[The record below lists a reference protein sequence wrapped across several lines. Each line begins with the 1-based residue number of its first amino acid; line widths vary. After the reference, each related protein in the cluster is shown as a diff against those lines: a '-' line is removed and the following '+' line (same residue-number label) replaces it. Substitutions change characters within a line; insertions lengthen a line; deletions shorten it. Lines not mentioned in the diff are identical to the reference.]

1 MSPAPDLWPL
11 ITALAVIAALAAWH
25 FRLVDRVID
34 RCRGLIAR
42 HRPGPGPGP
51 PPPQVAEPEGRGA
64 GALATLRRMSSVGV
78 QDAIQAALADAEAS
92 VGLRD
97 AEGRDVPVI
106 DLTSPDAARRV
117 WEAASTSGFFTVTNH
132 GVDPGLIDQAF
143 GSATHSAL
151 STLCTSPRCTTDPVH
166 RVWHRPSARP
176 KRSSRSAVP

>member
-1 MSPAPDLWPL
+1 
-11 ITALAVIAALAAWH
+11 
-25 FRLVDRVID
+25 
-34 RCRGLIAR
+34 
-42 HRPGPGPGP
+42 
-51 PPPQVAEPEGRGA
+51 
-64 GALATLRRMSSVGV
+64 MSSVGV

-143 GSATHSAL
+143 GASEAFFAL
-151 STLCTSPRCTTDPVH
+151 GRAVNERQSPRCKTTNSGYDYMQQRPATGLADYAALRAAVAALPVAAGKPTAS
-166 RVWHRPSARP
+166 RAARSP
-176 KRSSRSAVP
+176 ARRR

>member
-1 MSPAPDLWPL
+1 
-11 ITALAVIAALAAWH
+11 
-25 FRLVDRVID
+25 
-34 RCRGLIAR
+34 
-42 HRPGPGPGP
+42 
-51 PPPQVAEPEGRGA
+51 
-64 GALATLRRMSSVGV
+64 MSSVGV

-143 GSATHSAL
+143 GASEAFFAL
-151 STLCTSPRCTTDPVH
+151 GRAVNERQSPRCKTTNSGYDYMQQRPATGLADQKEALDVRMSEEASRTAHGALPH
-166 RVWHRPSARP
+166 RVPSMWCIADLVHHVRHRKRWRASGPHSRP
-176 KRSSRSAVP
+176 PCSLPCERWRMKPTGSHAA